1 MKKLSSFIRSPYV
14 LVSGSIIIIVACVV
28 IIYAL
33 VRVQSM
39 ATRFGRIG
47 TWFDDPATNNSW
59 HVTGGER
66 CGDAPML
73 IPSSGFVGVRWNDG
87 LAPLYQHSGLDIFSP
102 DGADNVTPIYAA
114 YDGYLYRQENWRSA
128 VIIRHPN
135 FEPLPDIVGEQQIW
149 TYYTH
154 MASADGTESFIAPEF
169 PRGTSEV
176 FVEAGT
182 LLGYQGSWSGNP
194 TREMGRHLHL
204 SIVKSGPDGSF
215 LNETDINNTFD
226 PAPFLGL
233 TADEQDILRCN
244 Q

>member
-1 MKKLSSFIRSPYV
+1 MKKLSSFIRSPYF
-14 LVSGSIIIIVACVV
+14 LIGGAIIIIAVFVLL
-28 IIYAL
+28 IYGQAR
-33 VRVQSM
+33 VRSM

-47 TWFDDPATNNSW
+47 TWFDNPTANVSW
-59 HVTGGER
+59 QITGGER

-73 IPSSGFVGVRWNDG
+73 MPTTGFIGVRWNDG
-87 LAPLYQHSGLDIFSP
+87 MPPLYQHSGLDIFSP

-114 YDGYLYRQENWRSA
+114 YDGYLYRQESWRSA

-135 FEPLPDIVGEQQIW
+135 FEHLPDVVGGQQIW

-154 MASADGTESFIAPEF
+154 MASADGTESFVAPEF

-182 LLGYQGSWSGNP
+182 LLGYQGSWSGSP
-194 TREMGRHLHL
+194 TRQMGRHLHI
-204 SIVKSGPDGSF
+204 SIVKSDSDGTF
-215 LNETDINNTFD
+215 LNETDINNTLN

-233 TADEQDILRCN
+233 TTDENDILKCN
-244 Q
+244 